1 MRPMTSRT
9 DIRSAIVQL
18 LSSMSGSKEVRTYL
32 QRFSTVEADRF
43 AVIKIGGAIIEEEL
57 EATAAAL
64 AFLHQVGLTPVVIHG
79 GGPQLDKALAERG
92 VTSDK
97 IDGLRVTTPDVLD
110 VARKVFLDQNLKLVE
125 AVRAQGVEAH
135 TLNSGVIEA
144 DFLDRETY
152 GFVGQARG
160 IQQNLIRSVISSGA
174 MPIMTCLGVAPGG
187 QLVNINGDAVVA
199 ALVHALQPM
208 KIVFLSGVGGLLDEQ
223 GKVID
228 TINLTADYERLMAED
243 WVHSG
248 MRLKLAEIKKLL
260 DDLPL
265 ESSISITRPGELVK
279 ELFTHGGS
287 GTYIRQ
293 GEEIHQYSDKS
304 AVDGARL
311 SALVEESFARTL
323 APGWWDGAA
332 FDFAIVSET
341 FRAAALVTR
350 PEGLAYPYLD
360 KFAVAETARGEGLAK
375 AVWQR
380 LCAERP
386 IFFLRSRTEN
396 PFNDFYRANADGA
409 VKRGRWTVFWK
420 GEVDLSAIASEIET
434 ITALPESFE
443 QAAS

>member
-1 MRPMTSRT
+1 MTKQT

-57 EATAAAL
+57 EATASAL

-79 GGPQLDKALAERG
+79 GGPQLDKALEARG

-97 IDGLRVTTPDVLD
+97 IDGLRVTSPDVLD

-144 DFLDRETY
+144 DYLDRDKY
-152 GFVGQARG
+152 GFVGRARG

-174 MPIMTCLGVAPGG
+174 MPILTCLGVAPGG
-187 QLVNINGDAVVA
+187 QIVNINGDAVVA

-208 KIVFLSGVGGLLDEQ
+208 KIVFLSGVGGLLDEE

-228 TINLTADYERLMAED
+228 TINLTADYERLMSEP

-248 MRLKLAEIKKLL
+248 MRLKLKEIKQLL

-265 ESSISITRPGELVK
+265 ESSISITRPGELIK

-293 GEEIHQYSDKS
+293 GEAIHLHHGKD
-304 AVDGARL
+304 RL
-311 SALVEESFARTL
+311 EGTRICALIEEGFGRTL
-323 APGWWDGAA
+323 KADWWGATDIDRA
-332 FDFAIVSET
+332 VVSET
-341 FRAAALVTR
+341 YRAAALVTK
-350 PEGLAYPYLD
+350 PAGLSYPYLD
-360 KFAVAETARGEGLAK
+360 KFAVAESARGEGLAK
-375 AVWQR
+375 AVWQQ
-380 LCAERP
+380 LCADVP
-386 IFFLRSRTEN
+386 VFFLRSRTEN
-396 PFNDFYRANADGA
+396 PFNEFYRVNSDGA
-409 VKRGRWTVFWK
+409 IKRGRWTMFWK
-420 GEVDLSAIASEIET
+420 GNVDLATIAGEVEA
-434 ITALPESFE
+434 ITALPESFK
-443 QAAS
+443 